1 MSDIDDCLKSVERLT
16 RDRGEVMRAG
26 NDYYRIDKIQA
37 RHAEAEIALRGT
49 GSLRKVHPHDA
60 PEWAMDAH
68 DDRAALLDEVEKLRA
83 WNARLRAQIAE
94 YYRESDTHPVER
106 EE

>member
-1 MSDIDDCLKSVERLT
+1 MSDIDDWLKSVERLT

-26 NDYYRIDKIQA
+26 NDRIKKIRA
-37 RHAEAEIALRGT
+37 RHAEAEIALRGA

-68 DDRAALLDEVEKLRA
+68 DDRAALLDEVE
-83 WNARLRAQIAE
+83 NLRAQVVEYFAE
-94 YYRESDTHPVER
+94 PATHPVEGT
-106 EE
+106 